1 MGAGQGVTR
10 EPVLS
15 IEKIFIS
22 PQHGSLQIACE
33 EVVLEAGMGIVG
45 DRSFGQNAYPGQSVT
60 LVEAEEIERFC
71 AERGR
76 SVDLAMTRR
85 NLVTRGV
92 RLNDLV
98 GREFRIGSARLRG
111 VELCEP
117 CSALGRLLAD
127 STLAPA
133 EVVRRWVGRG
143 GLMAEVLVSGVVAV
157 GDRIENGS

>member
-1 MGAGQGVTR
+1 VTW
-10 EPVLS
+10 EPDLS

-22 PQHGSLQIACE
+22 PQHGGLQVEPEHA
-33 EVVLEAGMGIVG
+33 VLEAGMGIVG
-45 DRSFGQNAYPGQSVT
+45 DRSFGQNTYPGQNVT

-76 SVDLAMTRR
+76 PVDLAMTRR

-98 GREFRIGSARLRG
+98 DREFRVGSARLRG

-117 CSALGRLLAD
+117 CSALGQALAD
-127 STLAPA
+127 EALAPA

-143 GLMAEVLVSGVVAV
+143 GLLAEVLASGNVAV
-157 GDRIENGS
+157 GDGVEVIG